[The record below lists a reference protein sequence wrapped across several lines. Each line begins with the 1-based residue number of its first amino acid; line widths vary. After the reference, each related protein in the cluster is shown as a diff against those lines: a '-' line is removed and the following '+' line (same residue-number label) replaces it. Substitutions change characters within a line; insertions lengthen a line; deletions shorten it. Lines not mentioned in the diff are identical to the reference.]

1 MRRAVAIGLLVL
13 ALLTGGGLVGA
24 KLWLERYL
32 DQPLAVED
40 ARVVEIAGGQSL
52 SAVAA
57 MLAREAG
64 LRHPRVLA
72 RWGRWQDADQRLQ
85 AGEYRL
91 EPGMTPRVFLE
102 RVVQGRVILHQ
113 LTVVE
118 GWRFQEMLGALRA
131 HAAVQSTGLETAALM
146 AALGEPG
153 QHPEGLFFPDT
164 FRFARGTTELEI
176 LRRARDLMARQ
187 LEEIWASRQP
197 GLPFDT
203 PYEALILASIIER
216 ETGLDAERERV
227 AGVFVRRLQRGMR
240 LQTDPTVIYG
250 LGDAFTDR
258 LRRADLQRDT
268 PYNTYTRHGLPPT
281 PIALPGRR
289 SLEAAVNPA
298 EGDELFFVA
307 SGLGDGSHVFSVTL
321 EEHNRAVALY
331 LQRLRERRAAAEE
344 AS

>member
-1 MRRAVAIGLLVL
+1 MRRLAVLL
-13 ALLTGGGLVGA
+13 ALLLVAAGATVAGGWV
-24 KLWLERYL
+24 WLEHYL
-32 DQPLAVED
+32 DRPLAVE
-40 ARVVEIAGGQSL
+40 APKVVEVGSGQSL

-64 LRHPRVLA
+64 LAHPRVLA
-72 RWGRWQDADQRLQ
+72 RWGRWQGADQRLQ
-85 AGEYRL
+85 AGEYLL
-91 EPGMTPRVFLE
+91 EPGMTPRGFME

-118 GWRFQEMLGALRA
+118 GWRFQDMLAALRA
-131 HAAVQSTGLETAALM
+131 HDAVRSSGLDGESLM
-146 AALGEPG
+146 AALGESD

-164 FRFARGTTELEI
+164 FRFARGTTDIEI
-176 LRRARDLMARQ
+176 LRRARELMRRH
-187 LEEIWASRQP
+187 LDEIWAARQP
-197 GLPFDT
+197 DLPFDT
-203 PYEALILASIIER
+203 PYEALILASIIEK
-216 ETGLDAERERV
+216 ETGLDEERERV
-227 AGVFVRRLQRGMR
+227 AGVFVRRLQLGMR

-250 LGDAFTDR
+250 LGEDFTDR

-298 EGDELFFVA
+298 DGEELFFVA

-321 EEHNRAVALY
+321 EEHNRAVARY